1 MTDQFD
7 PRLIQAEYLG
17 GAGFRDH
24 LVARLR
30 ALWKLDQ
37 PSYEFSKENESERV
51 DANIWL
57 IDILAA
63 TGFVRSDVTKQWT
76 DLMILR
82 SATADGLR
90 KRVNLLIAHYG
101 LGEPVEPEELQ

>member
-1 MTDQFD
+1 MTEAFD
-7 PRLIQAEYLG
+7 PRLIQAEYLD

-37 PSYEFSKENESERV
+37 PNYEFSKENESERV

-63 TGFVRSDVTKQWT
+63 TGFVRSDV
-76 DLMILR
+76 ILR